1 MTQPQQD
8 EDRPKRLMAISA
20 HPDDMEFGCGGTI
33 GKWIHEGWVG
43 ALVICT
49 DGRAGTSDA
58 NMKPGDLVKIREAE
72 ATAAARVLGIEDVAF
87 LGYPDGELED
97 TRELRGKIV
106 REIRRFKPEV
116 VFTFDPVRRSHNHR
130 DHRNAGQA
138 AFDAMY
144 PYARDVH
151 HFPELAA
158 QGFEPHIVSEAWAWT
173 DDPDTWVDISDVIE
187 LKAAALS
194 EHKSQIRNPEGI
206 LERIRSRHEEQGQ
219 SPGYAYAE
227 AFRVHKFRW
236 PG

>member
-8 EDRPKRLMAISA
+8 EDRSKRLMAISA

-33 GKWIHEGWVG
+33 GKWIKEGWVG
-43 ALVICT
+43 GLVICT

-72 ATAAARVLGIEDVAF
+72 ATAAARVLGIEDVTF

-97 TRELRGKIV
+97 TRELREHIV
-106 REIRRFKPEV
+106 RQIRRFRPEV
-116 VFTFDPVRRSHNHR
+116 VFTFDPARRSHNHR

-151 HFPELAA
+151 HFPQLAA
-158 QGFEPHIVSEAWAWT
+158 QGFEPHIVGEAWAWS
-173 DDPDTWVDISDVIE
+173 DEPDTWVDISDVIE

-206 LERIRSRHEEQGQ
+206 LERIRARHEEQGK

-227 AFRVHKFRW
+227 GFRVHRFRW